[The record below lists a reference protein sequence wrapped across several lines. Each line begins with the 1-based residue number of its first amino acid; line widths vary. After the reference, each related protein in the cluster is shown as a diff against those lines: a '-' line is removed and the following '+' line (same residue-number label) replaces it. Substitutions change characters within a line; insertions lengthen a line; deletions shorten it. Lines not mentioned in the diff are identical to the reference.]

1 MAQLNIVSKIIE
13 ADKNGWSDLVNQID
27 EITQTLKYNEYNRQ
41 QVMAQINEWSEE
53 VDFRLT
59 IPKPTPT
66 IPYQQSETVFGT
78 EV

>member
-41 QVMAQINEWSEE
+41 QVMLQINEWAEE
-53 VDFRLT
+53 VDCRLA
-59 IPKPTPT
+59 IPKPTPP
-66 IPYQQSETVFGT
+66 IPYQQSENLFGT